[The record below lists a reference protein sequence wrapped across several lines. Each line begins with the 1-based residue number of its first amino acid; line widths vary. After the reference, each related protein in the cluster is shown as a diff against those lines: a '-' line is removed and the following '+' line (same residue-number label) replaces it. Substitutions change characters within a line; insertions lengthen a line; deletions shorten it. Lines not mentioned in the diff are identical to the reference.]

1 MKFCVYDIH
10 FAPLTREQKLT
21 ALKLM
26 TFFGATI
33 PPTQECIALVN
44 RIMSRAA
51 KAMEISGEEIRSYD
65 FESIENAKT
74 VLSGISD
81 REALDLLFLS
91 YFNIVAIGKD
101 KNAADI
107 LTRIYGS
114 LGYEDED
121 LEALIKRGQKKEGA
135 FLTAKTPDIAY
146 LNKIAISMAKIN
158 KMLDEIE
165 KKITTP
171 SDARAHWE
179 DFALY
184 AYICRIAILDR
195 IDEHRGHLAE
205 NTPITIAT
213 GLFRTRKETMDS
225 ALDLTV
231 QRLINIASLDNE
243 VGINVERVLR
253 RKGKFGEIDGMYSNE
268 QKQKLMS

>member
-10 FAPLTREQKLT
+10 FASLTREQKLT
-21 ALKLM
+21 SLKLM

-33 PPTQECIALVN
+33 PPSPECIALVN

-51 KAMEISGEEIRSYD
+51 KAMRISGEELRSYD
-65 FESIENAKT
+65 FDNIENAKT
-74 VLSGISD
+74 VLSGITD

-91 YFNIVAIGKD
+91 YFNIVVIGKD
-101 KNAADI
+101 KNAAGI
-107 LTRIYGS
+107 LSNIYES
-114 LGYEDED
+114 LGYEDDD
-121 LEALIKRGQKKEGA
+121 LEALIKRGQKEGA
-135 FLTAKTPDIAY
+135 FLTVKTPDVTY

-158 KMLDEIE
+158 KMLNELE

-171 SDARAHWE
+171 IDVRAHWE
-179 DFALY
+179 DLVLY

-195 IDEHRGHLAE
+195 IDEHRGHLTE
-205 NTPITIAT
+205 DTPITIAT
-213 GLFRTRKETMDS
+213 GFFRTRKETMDS

-243 VGINVERVLR
+243 VGLNVERVLR